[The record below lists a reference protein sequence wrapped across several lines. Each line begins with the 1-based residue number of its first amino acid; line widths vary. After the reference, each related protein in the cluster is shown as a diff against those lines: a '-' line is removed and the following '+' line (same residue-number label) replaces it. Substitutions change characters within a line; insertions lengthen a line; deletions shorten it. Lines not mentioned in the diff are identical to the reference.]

1 MSNYTSKGLSEALRE
16 LVSIHVTKKLR
27 IAVTAA
33 FSFPEHLPAH
43 IAVLKVSPY
52 FSTALSDNVITYV
65 HELSFLRVF
74 VFF

>member
-1 MSNYTSKGLSEALRE
+1 M
-16 LVSIHVTKKLR
+16 TKKLR

-52 FSTALSDNVITYV
+52 FSTALGDNMITYV
-65 HELSFLRVF
+65 HVFTFLRVLYF
-74 VFF
+74 LVGVLIIEHKRRASND